1 MVGVEEHATGG
12 VLSIKENKEGP
23 PLFFL
28 IFRATVFP

>member
-12 VLSIKENKEGP
+12 VLSIKREEGP